1 LKGKLIKWRSI
12 APFSAQKKIQELV
25 IKKISKKSESR
36 CYCAASDLL
45 LRKLGSGVGINQL
58 ELYWSL

>member
-12 APFSAQKKIQELV
+12 APFSAQKKIQELE
-25 IKKISKKSESR
+25 ISKKSESR